1 MRLEK
6 FLRAAKIILTGSE
19 GYVGTATKELLYKQ
33 GYEVIEIDKK
43 NNTDTRDTLNLI
55 KLCKNKPKAIIHL
68 SAKKSI
74 PESKEKPLQYYF
86 NNLISTLSIAIVSRI
101 FSIPVVFA
109 SSAAVYMPS
118 NPYARS
124 KILEEKL
131 LGFLCPSVAVLRYFN
146 VVGKTSTVKDEGS
159 TNIFSVIKQNP
170 TLEINSITSTRDYV
184 NVLDI
189 ARANVLALEYIKN
202 NKSLTTDI
210 FTGEQRTLMDVL
222 TEYKR
227 HGQDIEYKVLGIDD
241 MSINP
246 SLDNRSI
253 LGWRPVYTF
262 EEGILSEIVYK

>member
-1 MRLEK
+1 M
-6 FLRAAKIILTGSE
+6 RAAKIILTGSE